1 MLKRRISKFLV
12 LAVTVALLFTAAGC
26 STDPK
31 KIIWGI
37 EEEEI
42 TYRYDKT
49 IYLGV
54 EKFRSLNPLIS
65 KDESVYFISKLV
77 FDSLFKLDEQLIPQP
92 VLASTMTYNEKG
104 TELTISLRK
113 DVKFHDGETLTGEDV
128 KFTIEAI
135 KALAKT
141 GETLY
146 ASHVANIKSVSV
158 AKNDPYEITI
168 SYANAYGNGYENLI
182 FPILPAH
189 QFKSANA
196 IKAGEKDY
204 KMVGTG
210 AYKQGDYFELSSL
223 VLEPYEGYFGGKA
236 ESTLSFQI
244 LPNITYAIGM
254 TDSGDI
260 TLFFDDAVNK
270 DSILSRYDLD
280 VSSFISNKPEVL
292 GFNCLKTVLSN
303 PKVRQGIA
311 FAIDASEI
319 LEKAYYKS
327 GVLADS
333 LYYPDFYGVGNAGD
347 AYERNLS
354 KAERLLA
361 QAKCKDSD
369 GDGVLNFNESEN
381 ISLDLIVQGNNTIRV
396 NAAEIIAGNL
406 SEVGLA
412 VNVVKCSDA
421 EYNERLYLKNYD
433 LFIGGFSIDERY
445 DLKYLL
451 HSGYGNVAGFSN
463 PEVDEL
469 LVDMTLG
476 TEQFTKGEKVAK
488 LKTVLTDQ
496 LPYYT
501 LLYKTEGCYKSM
513 YFDGLTAPM
522 FNDVY
527 RGCKNWQC
535 KYPNNV
541 ASESE

>member
-1 MLKRRISKFLV
+1 MLTL
-12 LAVTVALLFTAAGC
+12 TMLFTTVGC

-31 KIIWGI
+31 KLIWGI

-65 KDESVYFISKLV
+65 KDESVYFISKLT
-77 FDSLFKLDEQLIPQP
+77 FDSLFKLDEQLVPQP
-92 VLASTMTYNEKG
+92 VLASTMTYDEKG
-104 TELTISLRK
+104 TELTITLRK
-113 DVKFHDGETLTGEDV
+113 DATFHDGHKLTGEDV
-128 KFTIEAI
+128 KFTVEAI
-135 KALAKT
+135 KTLAKT

-158 AKNDPYEITI
+158 AKDDPYEITI
-168 SYANAYGNGYENLI
+168 SYANAYGNGYEQLI

-196 IKAGEKDY
+196 IKAAEKDY
-204 KMVGTG
+204 KMIGTG
-210 AYKQGDYFELSSL
+210 AYKQADYFELSSL
-223 VLEPYEGYFGGKA
+223 VLEPYEDYFGAKA
-236 ESTLSFQI
+236 ESTLNFQI
-244 LPNITYAIGM
+244 LPDISYATGM

-260 TLFFDDAVNK
+260 TLFFDDVVNK
-270 DSILSRYDLD
+270 DSVLSRYDLD
-280 VSSFISNKPEVL
+280 VSSYISNKPEVL
-292 GFNCLKTVLSN
+292 GFNCYSPVLSN
-303 PKVRQGIA
+303 QKARQGIA
-311 FAIDASEI
+311 FAVDASEI

-327 GVLADS
+327 GLLSDS

-347 AYERNLS
+347 AYERDLP
-354 KAERLLA
+354 KAKRLLS
-361 QAKCKDSD
+361 QAKLTDID
-369 GDGVLNFNESEN
+369 GDGILNFGEGEN
-381 ISLDLIVQGNNTIRV
+381 LSLNLIVQESDPIRV
-396 NAAEIIAGNL
+396 NAAEIIAYNL

-412 VNVVKCSDA
+412 INVVKCSDA

-451 HSGYGNVAGFSN
+451 HSGYGNVVGFSN

-469 LVDMTLG
+469 LIDVTVG
-476 TEQFTKGEKVAK
+476 AEQFEKGEKVTK
-488 LKTVLTDQ
+488 LKKLLNDQ

-501 LLYKTEGCYKSM
+501 LLYKTEGCYKSS

-522 FNDVY
+522 FNDIY

-535 KYPNNV
+535 KYPDTFTE
-541 ASESE
+541 ESK